1 MGEWLV
7 KAKATVDRWKEKA
20 AEARA
25 NVEDARADLAGLIE
39 QEDGEEWG
47 ENLKNKLKKKKDDF
61 VAKAKGRFD
70 RAQAKREKIE
80 RNLEDAK
87 AKVDDA
93 KDQVPEWLVKAKATV
108 DRLKEQAAEARATVE
123 DARADL
129 AGLIEQEDG
138 EEWKKRKEKAKKLKK
153 KKDDFVAKAKGRFN
167 EAKAKKEKIERKL
180 KDAKA
185 KLDEAK
191 DKGGEWLVKAK
202 AT

>member
-1 MGEWLV
+1 MGRADLAGLIEQEDGEEWGENLKNKLKKKKDDFVAKAKGRFDRAQAKREKIERNLEDAKAKVDDAKDQGPEWLV

-93 KDQVPEWLVKAKATV
+93 TDQ
-108 DRLKEQAAEARATVE
+108 
-123 DARADL
+123 
-129 AGLIEQEDG
+129 G
-138 EEWKKRKEKAKKLKK
+138 
-153 KKDDFVAKAKGRFN
+153 
-167 EAKAKKEKIERKL
+167 
-180 KDAKA
+180 
-185 KLDEAK
+185 
-191 DKGGEWLVKAK
+191 
-202 AT
+202 

>member
-1 MGEWLV
+1 MG
-7 KAKATVDRWKEKA
+7 
-20 AEARA
+20 
-25 NVEDARADLAGLIE
+25 
-39 QEDGEEWG
+39 
-47 ENLKNKLKKKKDDF
+47 KKKKDDF

-93 KDQVPEWLVKAKATV
+93 KDQGPEWLVKAKTTV
-108 DRLKEQAAEARATVE
+108 DRWKEKAAEARANVE

-138 EEWKKRKEKAKKLKK
+138 EEWGDKLKK

-167 EAKAKKEKIERKL
+167 
-180 KDAKA
+180 
-185 KLDEAK
+185 
-191 DKGGEWLVKAK
+191 
-202 AT
+202 

>member
-1 MGEWLV
+1 MGVKAKATVDRWKEKAAEARANVEDARADLAGLIEQEDGEEWGENLKNKLKKKNDDFVAKAKGRFDRAQAKREKIERNLEDAKAKVDDAKDQGPEWLV

-20 AEARA
+20 ADARA

-93 KDQVPEWLVKAKATV
+93 KDQGPEWLVKAKATV
-108 DRLKEQAAEARATVE
+108 
-123 DARADL
+123 
-129 AGLIEQEDG
+129 
-138 EEWKKRKEKAKKLKK
+138 
-153 KKDDFVAKAKGRFN
+153 
-167 EAKAKKEKIERKL
+167 
-180 KDAKA
+180 
-185 KLDEAK
+185 
-191 DKGGEWLVKAK
+191 
-202 AT
+202 

>member
-1 MGEWLV
+1 MGEDGEEWGENLKNKLKKKNDDFVAKAKCRFDRAQAKREKIERNLEDAKAKVDDAKDQGPEWLV

-20 AEARA
+20 ADARA

-80 RNLEDAK
+80 RNLEEAK

-93 KDQVPEWLVKAKATV
+93 KDQGPEWLVKAKATV
-108 DRLKEQAAEARATVE
+108 DR
-123 DARADL
+123 
-129 AGLIEQEDG
+129 
-138 EEWKKRKEKAKKLKK
+138 WKEKA
-153 KKDDFVAKAKGRFN
+153 A
-167 EAKAKKEKIERKL
+167 E
-180 KDAKA
+180 
-185 KLDEAK
+185 
-191 DKGGEWLVKAK
+191 
-202 AT
+202 